1 MLQETLQQN
10 SPHVGD
16 RISIL
21 WEVMGEGP
29 AGAASSG
36 QWYSGV
42 VAKYNEDTG
51 MHMIKYDDG
60 DSGWYDLFTG
70 NVEFELENVPPE
82 SQSQENDEMLSAE
95 EVADISIDERLDLT
109 ATKMAN
115 ALSSG
120 TASAPENGTAS
131 AASAGPGEDE
141 KMRKI
146 VRKKVPKAIRMSPRK
161 SVW

>member
-1 MLQETLQQN
+1 MLVASAAPEAEKLLQETLQQN
-10 SPHVGD
+10 NPHVGD

-29 AGAASSG
+29 LARPG

-70 NVEFELENVPPE
+70 NVEFELE
-82 SQSQENDEMLSAE
+82 
-95 EVADISIDERLDLT
+95 
-109 ATKMAN
+109 
-115 ALSSG
+115 
-120 TASAPENGTAS
+120 
-131 AASAGPGEDE
+131 
-141 KMRKI
+141 
-146 VRKKVPKAIRMSPRK
+146 KVPWRAKPGK
-161 SVW
+161 